1 MIIFVNVN
9 IQNSNEVELQGFDL
23 GPYLGLIQSD
33 PGGFFGFLDDLAK
46 RKHTISKSGVVLE
59 RQLLFTWKKNGLLP
73 FRTKVD
79 ANKKTWNRFSFMELS
94 WLKVLIALRKQ
105 GVAIDRLKKIKEG
118 LFPDNFLTE
127 VISVAPFDQ
136 LLGTDTALS
145 GLLREKGISN
155 ANDLKNVEIDSDLLE
170 ETQFSLFFCILFSSI
185 IMRANMVIYIDQEA
199 TPGVVNLDG
208 MRSSPITGVVDA
220 YDILSKP
227 SIITINISAIVI
239 ELAKSV
245 DFSSKWLIGFR
256 LK

>member
-1 MIIFVNVN
+1 MK
-9 IQNSNEVELQGFDL
+9 IQNISSSELQGFDL

-33 PGGFFGFLDDLAK
+33 PHGFFGFLDDLAK
-46 RKHTISKSGVVLE
+46 RKHTISKAGVILE

-79 ANKKTWNRFSFMELS
+79 ASRKTWNRFSFMELS

-118 LFPDNFLTE
+118 LFSDNFLKE
-127 VISVAPFDQ
+127 VIYAAPFDQ
-136 LLGTDTALS
+136 LIGTDTALS

-155 ANDLKNVEIDSDLLE
+155 ANDLKNVELDPDLLE
-170 ETQFSLFFCILFSSI
+170 EIQFSLFFCILFSSI

-199 TPGVVNLDG
+199 NPGVVNLDA

>member
-1 MIIFVNVN
+1 MYKKMNPT
-9 IQNSNEVELQGFDL
+9 EVQGFDIES
-23 GPYLGLIQSD
+23 YKSLIQSD
-33 PGGFFGFLDDLAK
+33 PYGFFGFLDDLSE
-46 RKHTISKSGVVLE
+46 RKHTISKSGIKLE

-73 FRTKVD
+73 FRTKAD
-79 ANKKTWNRFSFMELS
+79 ADKKTWNRFSFIELA
-94 WLKVLIALRKQ
+94 WIQILLALRKQ
-105 GVAIDRLKKIKEG
+105 GVGIERLKQIKEG
-118 LFPDNFLTE
+118 LFPSNFYQE
-127 VISVAPFDQ
+127 
-136 LLGTDTALS
+136 ALS
-145 GLLREKGISN
+145 FDSLDQILDTNSALADILREKGISSIS
-155 ANDLKNVEIDSDLLE
+155 DLKNFKVDPDLQE
-170 ETQFSLFFCILFSSI
+170 DTQFSLFFCILFSSI